1 MDRASFYS
9 LLSIVLYSRE
19 HASLVWVWLDFLE
32 LHACEE
38 TMTKKR
44 DRLEIIH
51 SVLETVRSRGEVKPT
66 HILYKSNLSHQMLT
80 EYLKEL
86 IERDFMRA
94 TMIKNKKRYSLTE
107 KGYKYLEEYKVIKA
121 FLESYGLE

>member
-1 MDRASFYS
+1 
-9 LLSIVLYSRE
+9 
-19 HASLVWVWLDFLE
+19 
-32 LHACEE
+32 
-38 TMTKKR
+38 MTKKR

-51 SVLETVRSRGEVKPT
+51 SVLETVRSRGEV
-66 HILYKSNLSHQMLT
+66 
-80 EYLKEL
+80 
-86 IERDFMRA
+86 ERDFMRA